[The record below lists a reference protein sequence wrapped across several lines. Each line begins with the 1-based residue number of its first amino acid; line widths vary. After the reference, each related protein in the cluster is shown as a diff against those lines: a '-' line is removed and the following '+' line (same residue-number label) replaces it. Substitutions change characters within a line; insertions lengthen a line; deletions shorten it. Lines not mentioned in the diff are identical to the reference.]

1 MANAQ
6 GARGS
11 SVLASAS
18 KNPNLP
24 QSQLTR
30 NIDMPAPNV
39 KEHFGNGAPLS
50 KVGRKLSLNEM
61 QRVRENPTLK

>member
-30 NIDMPAPNV
+30 NIDMPATNA
-39 KEHFGNGAPLS
+39 KEHFSGGAPLN
-50 KVGRKLSLNEM
+50 KVGRKLSLTDM
-61 QRVRENPTLK
+61 QRIREN